1 MLVAP
6 LNAFTGQKP
15 AYKTSSSTGLRS
27 CDRLFA
33 THFTLIFMNDHE
45 SCLAYQLKKADQQAV
60 LSTGLTLFV

>member
-15 AYKTSSSTGLRS
+15 AYMTSSLTGLRS

-45 SCLAYQLKKADQQAV
+45 SCLGYQLKKADQ
-60 LSTGLTLFV
+60 

>member
-27 CDRLFA
+27 CDILFA
-33 THFTLIFMNDHE
+33 THFTLIFMHAHE
-45 SCLAYQLKKADQQAV
+45 SCL
-60 LSTGLTLFV
+60 